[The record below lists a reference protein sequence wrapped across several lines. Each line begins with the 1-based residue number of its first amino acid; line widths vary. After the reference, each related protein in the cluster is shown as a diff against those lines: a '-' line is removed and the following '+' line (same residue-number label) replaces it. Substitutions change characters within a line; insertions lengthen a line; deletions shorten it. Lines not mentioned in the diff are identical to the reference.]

1 MGIGSL
7 ENPYVENPYAGRI
20 VNVHWSRP
28 GQSQLSGTCVGNF
41 TFTIGSGG
49 FAMQV
54 GLVDPDTGIIYAQ
67 TEISV
72 PEGSSRSVTVSASGT
87 LTGSNSIGIGPWFN
101 VLPFSSLAM
110 SGIFY
115 LDHPPGTA
123 FHGGP
128 ISNTGDL
135 NPYSQFVLFP
145 GAGRWSVTLTATA
158 RAFSLG
164 TPQSGISGIVEG
176 VLTQ

>member
-1 MGIGSL
+1 MGIGSP

-20 VNVHWSRP
+20 VNVHWSDE
-28 GQSQLSGTCVGNF
+28 GGSELSGTCVGDF
-41 TFTIGSGG
+41 VFTIGSGG
-49 FAMQV
+49 FSMQV

-67 TEISV
+67 TDISV
-72 PEGSSRSVTVSASGT
+72 PEGGTQSVTVSASGT

-101 VLPFSSLAM
+101 VVADSTLGM

-123 FHGGP
+123 FRGGP

-145 GAGRWSVTLTATA
+145 GGGKWSATLTATA
-158 RAFSLG
+158 KAFGLSAS
-164 TPQSGISGIVEG
+164 QSGIGGIVEG